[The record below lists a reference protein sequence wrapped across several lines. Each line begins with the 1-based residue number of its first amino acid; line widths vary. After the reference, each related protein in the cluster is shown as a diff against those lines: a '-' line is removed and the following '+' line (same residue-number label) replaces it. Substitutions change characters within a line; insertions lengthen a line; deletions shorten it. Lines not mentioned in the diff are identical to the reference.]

1 MPHVTPQDSVIR
13 ISLNKILV
21 ETMVGEQVEFSKLLL
36 VLYTSYDV

>member
-1 MPHVTPQDSVIR
+1 MPRVTPRDSVIR

-36 VLYTSYDV
+36 VLQQ